1 MAARFFSSPPEFI
14 LDSSWPVQ
22 LFEFERYGKKNE
34 MRYRNHHESG
44 FNFRGFNQRLIEKHT
59 GRRRMIAFDPSFVP
73 KSGKHTPGVGYFWSG
88 CAGKSKWGS
97 ELCGFAAV
105 DIEAYTALH
114 YFAAQTLKEEGQ
126 GPMDFYCS
134 LLKQQAPK
142 LLKISKYLGVVAY
155 FSKKSFIKTA
165 IENDLHL
172 QTRLRDDAIL
182 NYRIKGP
189 KGDWKTI
196 LHQSIALQVNEAGK
210 IQYVL
215 CVHSDIT
222 FLNPN
227 IDDQVSFIGLNGEP
241 TYYATI
247 GEQDEFQ
254 QNGDISLISD
264 REKEII
270 MLLAAGLSSKQI
282 GGQLFISPHT
292 VDTHRRNLLKKM
304 GVQNTLE
311 LVAICLKKGLI

>member
-1 MAARFFSSPPEFI
+1 MANENENLLEILTLWKNTHQLETEKELNHALKVSDLIASFFCPGEFYYFI
-14 LDSSWPVQ
+14 LNFYDVSFDYVHPDVEKVVGCKPDDYNFGII
-22 LFEFERYGKKNE
+22 FEKMHPEDRP
-34 MRYRNHHESG
+34 RT
-44 FNFRGFNQRLIEKHT
+44 Q
-59 GRRRMIAFDPSFVP
+59 
-73 KSGKHTPGVGYFWSG
+73 
-88 CAGKSKWGS
+88 
-97 ELCGFAAV
+97 
-105 DIEAYTALH
+105 
-114 YFAAQTLKEEGQ
+114 LKETAAMQ
-126 GPMDFYCS
+126 FFY
-134 LLKQQAPK
+134 QK
-142 LLKISKYLGVVAY
+142 LPLEKIPFY
-155 FSKKSFIKTA
+155 KSSYTF
-165 IENDLHL
+165 
-172 QTRLRDDAIL
+172 
-182 NYRIKGP
+182 RIKGP
-189 KGDWKTI
+189 NGDRKTI

-254 QNGDISLISD
+254 QNGDITLVSD

-282 GGQLFISPHT
+282 GGQLFISQHT